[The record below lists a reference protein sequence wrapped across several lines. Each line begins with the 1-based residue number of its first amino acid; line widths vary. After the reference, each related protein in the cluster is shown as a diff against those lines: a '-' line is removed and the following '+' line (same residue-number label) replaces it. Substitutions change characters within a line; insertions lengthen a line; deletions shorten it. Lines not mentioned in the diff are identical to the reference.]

1 MDENR
6 LKNII
11 DTFKNSSIEMFA
23 FLSKDKDDNWTVTRQ
38 VYSMS
43 ADDLS
48 VNDRIS
54 KIEHNIAN
62 KIVIPPRSK
71 NSKNEQFEGAFVR
84 EPVPGFYRDIA
95 SFDATSLYPSI
106 LQTWNISL
114 ETFVGMFDGNITTK
128 GLLDKEYTFPE
139 EYAVAANGAMYEAT
153 TVAPEESVTFIK

>member
-62 KIVIPPRSK
+62 KIVIPNLDNYEPGQKVYGKLLEDDTYHLSSIYDDTK
-71 NSKNEQFEGAFVR
+71 N
-84 EPVPGFYRDIA
+84 YDI
-95 SFDATSLYPSI
+95 
-106 LQTWNISL
+106 
-114 ETFVGMFDGNITTK
+114 
-128 GLLDKEYTFPE
+128 
-139 EYAVAANGAMYEAT
+139 
-153 TVAPEESVTFIK
+153 